1 MAGGSDNSALREALD
16 ELTRQASNLQRYP
29 FESAT
34 MNEAARMAADALRR
48 IRRDVAAKWGIE

>member
-1 MAGGSDNSALREALD
+1 MAGGDNTDRREVLD

-34 MNEAARMAADALRR
+34 MNEAARMAADALRN
-48 IRRDVAAKWGIE
+48 IRRNLAAKWGSA